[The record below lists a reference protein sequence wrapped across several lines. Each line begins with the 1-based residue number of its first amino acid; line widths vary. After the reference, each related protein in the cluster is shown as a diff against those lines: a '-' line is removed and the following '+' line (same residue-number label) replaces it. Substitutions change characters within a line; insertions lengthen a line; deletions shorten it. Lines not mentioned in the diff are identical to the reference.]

1 MCARSAV
8 AIKYTLTYL
17 GGGAIFSAAAGGGR
31 RRLRRPRSISAY
43 KRWVANLGTKQH
55 SFVTGISRVE
65 AVHPI
70 DVVIGQLRTA
80 NGVDYGSLV
89 DLARYGCVWI

>member
-17 GGGAIFSAAAGGGR
+17 GGGSIFSAAAGGGR

-43 KRWVANLGTKQH
+43 KRWVANMGTTER
-55 SFVTGISRVE
+55 SLDGLSVE

-89 DLARYGCVWI
+89 DLARYGCVYR